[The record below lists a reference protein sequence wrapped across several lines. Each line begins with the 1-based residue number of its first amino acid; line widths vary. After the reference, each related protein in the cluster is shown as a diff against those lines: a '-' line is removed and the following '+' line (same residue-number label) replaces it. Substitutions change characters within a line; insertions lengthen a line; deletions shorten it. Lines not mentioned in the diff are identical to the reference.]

1 MRLTIPGLPGVYY
14 DTDARST
21 ALTVAFTLAG
31 RRAPKPQGYG
41 LQLLPYVWSFDVDLR
56 EVPADHPFQY
66 LHPEGA
72 RSLEELSRGDLD
84 GEVSRE
90 LDRAL
95 RFAWAVNEETEGAFE
110 QLLGVE
116 RREDGVVIEI
126 DEGALEEATDGD
138 LEDLEA
144 VHEGGPETDEFR
156 PDELGEDGAKDD
168 ADTETDEFRPDE
180 LDD

>member
-1 MRLTIPGLPGVYY
+1 MKLSIPGLPGVYY

-84 GEVSRE
+84 GEVNRE
-90 LDRAL
+90 LDRML
-95 RFAWAVNEETEGAFE
+95 RFAWAVNEQTEEAFE
-110 QLLGVE
+110 RLFGIE
-116 RREDGVVIEI
+116 RRDGGIVIEI
-126 DEGALEEATDGD
+126 DEAAIEEATDGD
-138 LEDLEA
+138 REEFDALEDDLD
-144 VHEGGPETDEFR
+144 EGDSRTREFR
-156 PDELGEDGAKDD
+156 PDEFDD
-168 ADTETDEFRPDE
+168 
-180 LDD
+180 

>member
-1 MRLTIPGLPGVYY
+1 MRLSIPGLPGVYY

-21 ALTVAFTLAG
+21 ALTAAFTLAG

-72 RSLEELSRGDLD
+72 RSLEALSRGDLD
-84 GEVSRE
+84 GSVSRE
-90 LDRAL
+90 LDRTL
-95 RFAWAVNEETEGAFE
+95 RFAWAVSEETEGAFE

-116 RREDGVVIEI
+116 EHDDGIVIEI
-126 DEGALEEATDGD
+126 DEGALEEAVDGD
-138 LEDLEA
+138 LGAVDEA
-144 VHEGGPETDEFR
+144 EPEPAPFR
-156 PDELGEDGAKDD
+156 PDEFGED
-168 ADTETDEFRPDE
+168 DTDGEESAGPDEFRPDE